1 MRLRIEQMKI
11 AQPRAVGT
19 CVFDATVVG
28 LKGCK
33 TEILTYG
40 KSTAG
45 YTN

>member
-19 CVFDATVVG
+19 CVFDATVG